1 MEGLF
6 AGTPTPPLKGFRCLV
21 HEAATVRSDEPMGSK
36 VLMINDASRAF
47 FEAPATRNICVEIP
61 AEDKTDMDVRHDRV
75 GHLRMS
81 LYGTRDAST
90 NWQEEVARE
99 MNKRGF
105 KRGRYNPCLYFHK
118 ERNLRTFLHGD
129 DFATVGTLE
138 NVAWLKAKLEGR
150 FEINT
155 QCISPSAGTV
165 GSRALG
171 TPSGPCV
178 ETTNG

>member
-1 MEGLF
+1 
-6 AGTPTPPLKGFRCLV
+6 
-21 HEAATVRSDEPMGSK
+21 
-36 VLMINDASRAF
+36 MINDVSRAF

-61 AEDKTDMDVRHDRV
+61 AEDKTDMDVRHDKV

-99 MNKRGF
+99 MNKWGF

-118 ERNLRTFLHGD
+118 ERNLRTFLHGG

-138 NVAWLKAKLEGR
+138 ACPG
-150 FEINT
+150 
-155 QCISPSAGTV
+155 
-165 GSRALG
+165 
-171 TPSGPCV
+171 
-178 ETTNG
+178 